1 MQQQAVQCASRYRDD
16 ITNYRVYGVYK
27 HALRQSEHE
36 LSFYAVCCHVR
47 RRTICIF
54 CGFMWVY
61 FIIFCI
67 ASYHQLS
74 IEEDKSQYVAGAAGV
89 GSVRLLNSQN
99 GAAMPFYPQ
108 ITWRL
113 RKLPDCQKLKLS
125 EQKLP
130 IVALS
135 SFPGSGN
142 TWVRHLVQQI
152 SGIYTGSVYK
162 DQGLRKH
169 GFPAEG
175 IQNSSVIAIK
185 THELGDEKRE
195 VFDKAILL
203 VRNPFDA
210 MLAEFNRQFGGHI
223 GHATTERFHKDNVWN
238 SFVRRNSEGWY
249 NFHIDWLKFHKD
261 MLIIFYSDLKT
272 NLSEQVQ
279 RLANFLNVTMSPQI
293 LACSLKNSRGLFKRE
308 SYVLPFEPYT
318 EEMTYAINRYKEPIM
333 QKLRER
339 EQLIKNTTAYK

>member
-1 MQQQAVQCASRYRDD
+1 MQQQAVQCASQYHDD

-27 HALRQSEHE
+27 HNQRLSGHE
-36 LSFYAVCCHVR
+36 WSFYTVCCQCR
-47 RRTICIF
+47 RRTICIC
-54 CGFMWVY
+54 CGFVWLY
-61 FIIFCI
+61 FVIFCVT
-67 ASYHQLS
+67 AFYQLS
-74 IEEDKSQYVAGAAGV
+74 IEEEKSQYIGSGAV
-89 GSVRLLNSQN
+89 GSVRLLNSQD

-108 ITWRL
+108 LTWRL
-113 RKLPDCQKLKLS
+113 RKLPDCQKLILS
-125 EQKLP
+125 ERELP

-142 TWVRHLVQQI
+142 TWLRHLVQQI

-175 IQNSSVIAIK
+175 IQNTSVIAIK
-185 THELGDEKRE
+185 THELGEEKRQ

-203 VRNPFDA
+203 VRDPFDA

-223 GHATTERFHKDNVWN
+223 GHASTERFHQDHVWS
-238 SFVRRNSEGWY
+238 SFVKRNTEGWY
-249 NFHIDWLKFHKD
+249 NFHTDWLKFQKD
-261 MLIIFYSDLKT
+261 MLIVFYSDLKT
-272 NLSEQVQ
+272 NLRDQVQ
-279 RLANFLNVTMSPQI
+279 RIAEFLNVTMSPEI

-308 SYVLPFEPYT
+308 SYVLPFEPYN
-318 EEMTYAINRYKEPIM
+318 EEMVYAINRYKQVIM

-339 EQLIKNTTAYK
+339 EQQNENKAV